1 MEWQPIETAPRDG
14 TSVLL
19 YLPGTRIRV
28 GCWRD
33 RGSDGPGWGNPTES
47 GELGDSGLTNTLDA
61 AAEATC
67 LSGRLARQRC
77 PLGRTGQYVFGA

>member
-1 MEWQPIETAPRDG
+1 MAAGSAAKLGGAEMEWQPIETAPRDG

-47 GELGDSGLTNTLDA
+47 GERSAILGSPTHWM
-61 AAEATC
+61 
-67 LSGRLARQRC
+67 
-77 PLGRTGQYVFGA
+77 PLPKLHA